1 MVGEVEAAG
10 GDATAGAG
18 GASVAGAT
26 CTVGAIFG
34 MVAGGAESFAAVGA
48 LGPEAATSNESGQL
62 GMACAGV
69 SGSSSSE
76 GGGHAGIARSVGG
89 SGGQISVSTGGAG
102 EDSEAGGQVDFIASP
117 ATALG
122 GSVKGAWATGSIAG
136 GTIDGGAVESVSGS
150 GSTVVSAGSAAVVS
164 AASATGSG
172 SAVTE
177 STTSSPGEVGTVSAQ
192 AGAAFLPSP
201 LAVVSVFDQS
211 GSPFLWAGA
220 AGDVCA
226 QTGVVSRVG
235 TACTGSSVLLSG
247 GVESCDSV
255 GSGSK
260 SQSV

>member
-1 MVGEVEAAG
+1 
-10 GDATAGAG
+10 
-18 GASVAGAT
+18 
-26 CTVGAIFG
+26 
-34 MVAGGAESFAAVGA
+34 
-48 LGPEAATSNESGQL
+48 
-62 GMACAGV
+62 MACAGV

-102 EDSEAGGQVDFIASP
+102 EDSEAGGHVDFIASP

-122 GSVKGAWATGSIAG
+122 GSVKGAWATGPIFG
-136 GTIDGGAVESVSGS
+136 GTFDGGAVESGS